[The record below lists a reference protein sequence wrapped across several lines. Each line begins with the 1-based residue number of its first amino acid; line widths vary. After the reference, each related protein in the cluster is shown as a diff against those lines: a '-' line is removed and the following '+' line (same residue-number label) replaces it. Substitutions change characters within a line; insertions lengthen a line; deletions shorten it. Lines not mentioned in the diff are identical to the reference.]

1 MKNLYNK
8 HVTSIF
14 IIHIFNTFS
23 YISTSPMLVPMAL
36 TFRLLFLS
44 FLSLLI
50 SSSIAQTSF
59 RPKALVLPV
68 TKDVSAPSPQYVTQI
83 KQRTPLVPVKLTLD
97 LGGGYFWVNCEEGYV
112 SSTSK
117 PARCGSA
124 QCSLFGLHGC
134 SGEKICGRS
143 PSNTVTGVSTSGDI
157 HADVVSINS
166 TDGNNP
172 GRVVSVPNFLFIC
185 GSNVVQ
191 KGLASGVTGM
201 AGLGRTKVSFPSQ
214 FASAF
219 SFHRKFAICLS
230 SSPMTNGVMFFGDGP
245 YNLNMDVSKVLTF
258 TPLITNPV
266 STAPSAFLGEP
277 SVEYFIGV
285 KSIRVSGKNVPLN
298 ATLLSIDGNGFGGTK
313 ISTVNPYTVMETTI
327 YKAVSEA
334 FVKAVG
340 VPTVAP
346 VAPFGTCFATKD
358 IGFSRMG
365 PGVPAIDLV
374 LHNEEVVWNIIGAN
388 SMVQLNDV
396 ICLGFVDAGS
406 GPSTDQVGFV
416 VGGSHPMTSITI
428 GAHQL
433 ENNLL
438 QFDLATSRLGFRSLF
453 LEHTNCANF
462 NFTSST

>member
-1 MKNLYNK
+1 
-8 HVTSIF
+8 
-14 IIHIFNTFS
+14 
-23 YISTSPMLVPMAL
+23 MAASAK
-36 TFRLLFLS
+36 LLFLS
-44 FLSLLI
+44 FLTLFI
-50 SSSIAQTSF
+50 SSSIARTSY

-68 TKDVSAPSPQYVTQI
+68 TKDDSASVPQYVTRI
-83 KQRTPLVPVKLTLD
+83 EQRTPLVPVKLTVD
-97 LGGGYFWVNCEEGYV
+97 LGGGYFWVNCEKGYV

-117 PARCGSA
+117 PVRCGSA
-124 QCSLFGLHGC
+124 QCSLFGSHSC

-157 HADVVSINS
+157 HADVVATNS

-172 GRVVSVPNFLFIC
+172 VRVVSVPKFLFIC

-191 KGLASGVTGM
+191 RGLASGVTGM

-219 SFHRKFAICLS
+219 SFPRKFAICLS
-230 SSPMTNGVMFFGDGP
+230 SSTMTDGVMFFGDGP
-245 YNLNMDVSKVLTF
+245 YNFGYLNEDLSKVLTF

-266 STAPSAFLGEP
+266 STAPSSFMGEP
-277 SVEYFIGV
+277 SAEYFIGV
-285 KSIRVSGKNVPLN
+285 KSIRISEKDVPLN
-298 ATLLSIDGNGFGGTK
+298 KTLLSIDRNGVGGTK
-313 ISTVNPYTVMETTI
+313 ISTVNPYTVMETSI

-340 VPTVAP
+340 VATVAP
-346 VAPFGTCFATKD
+346 VAPFGTCFASQD
-358 IGFSRMG
+358 IGSTRMG
-365 PGVPAIDLV
+365 PAVPTINLV
-374 LHNEEVVWNIIGAN
+374 LQNEKVVWSIIGAN
-388 SMVQLNDV
+388 SMVRVDDV

-406 GPSTDQVGFV
+406 GPSTAQVGFV

-433 ENNLL
+433 ENNFL
-438 QFDLATSRLGFRSLF
+438 QFDLATSRLGFSSLF